1 MPERVIPPVPED
13 FQYQTG
19 TVEYLDQ
26 NPVTT
31 TATAPVEASGGA
43 AGLQSGGTNGAVDP
57 FTATFNTSSL
67 DELSLQQLVEIF
79 VTYAFIIAGALSALF
94 IFIGGISF
102 ILSGGNDEKIKQAVN
117 TIRYSI
123 IGLIVTILSFTFV
136 TIVGRI
142 FGLDFMSYLSYG
154 KIRDSINTILTPAN
168 QNDNSSFEI
177 QGSHFQTQPFVIL
190 RHNRRI

>member
-1 MPERVIPPVPED
+1 MSDRVVPPVSED
-13 FQYQTG
+13 FEYQTSQ
-19 TVEYLDQ
+19 VEYLDQ
-26 NPVTT
+26 GSTT
-31 TATAPVEASGGA
+31 TAANSSGGGTSNLQ
-43 AGLQSGGTNGAVDP
+43 AGTENFAG
-57 FTATFNTSSL
+57 TFNATTL
-67 DELSLQQLVEIF
+67 DTLSLPGLVEMF

-142 FGLDFMSYLSYG
+142 FGLDFMSYLSYE
-154 KIRDSINTILTPAN
+154 KIRNSITTVLTPTN
-168 QNDNSSFEI
+168 QQNENNFEI
-177 QGSHFQTQPFVIL
+177 Q
-190 RHNRRI
+190 N

>member
-1 MPERVIPPVPED
+1 MTDNRVIPPVPED
-13 FQYQTG
+13 FQYQTS

-26 NPVTT
+26 
-31 TATAPVEASGGA
+31 ATNAASSVSGAAGGAATSGSGSA
-43 AGLQSGGTNGAVDP
+43 AGLQSGGSTGNAFNDT
-57 FTATFNTSSL
+57 FTTSNLDSL
-67 DELSLQQLVEIF
+67 NLQQLVEMF

-154 KIRDSINTILTPAN
+154 KIRDSITTVLTPAS
-168 QNDNSSFEI
+168 QSDNSSFEI
-177 QGSHFQTQPFVIL
+177 
-190 RHNRRI
+190 RN